1 MNWFTELWIGNGVAH
16 TLLIYA
22 IVIAIGVL
30 LGKVKIFGIS
40 LGATFVLFCGILIGH
55 LGVEVDPATLKFI
68 QEFGLILFIFSIG
81 LQVGPSFFSSFKQE
95 GIQLNG
101 VAMLI
106 VGLNVVVALA
116 IYFIAGNIS
125 MTDLVGVM
133 SGAVTNTPGL
143 GAAQQALIETVGD
156 RASDLNE
163 SMSLGYAAAYPL
175 GVIGIILSMVLLK
188 AFFKINVDK
197 EINEIEREKE
207 DSQLKP
213 HVITYQVTNKLIFDK
228 AVTRLHSI
236 IDRNFTISRLK
247 RADGTIEIPQGETV
261 IHQDDVLRIVMSAHD
276 QDIFDAIIGPQVDL
290 DWQIETSPKGIVSK
304 RIVITNSE
312 LNGRKIGSIR
322 LHEGYKVNVTRVYR
336 AGVELLASPNLS
348 LQVGDRLT
356 VVGREEDVDRLGKR
370 MGDSYKRLE
379 HPNLF
384 TMFIGIFLGIIV
396 GSIPIMLPGMSVPM
410 KLGLAG
416 GPLIVAILIG
426 RYGYKARLVT
436 YTSTAASL
444 MLRELGLSLFLASV
458 GIAAGGKFVSTILS
472 ANGALWVLYGFLI
485 TIIPLLIAVVVARG
499 KLHLNYCTIMGLVA
513 GATTDPPA
521 LDYANT
527 NTTAGNDAP
536 AVAYATVYPLT
547 MFMRVLIA
555 ELIII
560 FAVA

>member
-1 MNWFTELWIGNGVAH
+1 MDWFNELLLGNGVAH
-16 TLLIYA
+16 TILVYA
-22 IVIAIGVL
+22 IVIAAGVL
-30 LGKVKIFGIS
+30 LGKIKIFGIS

-55 LGVEVDPATLKFI
+55 LGVTVDAATLKFI

-81 LQVGPSFFSSFKQE
+81 LQVGPGFFSSFKHE
-95 GIQLNG
+95 GLQLNG
-101 VAMLI
+101 IAMLI
-106 VGLNVVVALA
+106 VALNVVVALA

-125 MTDLVGVM
+125 MTDMVGVM

-143 GAAQQALIETVGD
+143 GAAQQALIETVGE
-156 RASDLNE
+156 RATGLNE

-175 GVIGIILSMVLLK
+175 GVIGIILSMVLLR
-188 AFFKINVDK
+188 AFFRINVNK
-197 EINEIEREKE
+197 EVEDIEREKE

-213 HVITYQVTNKLIFDK
+213 HVITYQVTNRLIYDIT
-228 AVTRLHSI
+228 VTRLHAI
-236 IDRNFTISRLK
+236 IDHNFTISRLK
-247 RADGTIEIPQGETV
+247 RADGTVEIPQGETT
-261 IHQDDVLRIVMSAHD
+261 IRKDDVLRIVMSAHD
-276 QDIFDAIIGPQVDL
+276 QDIFDAIIGPHVDF
-290 DWQIETSPKGIVSK
+290 DWQLETEPKGIVSK
-304 RIVITNSE
+304 RIVITQSE

-348 LQVGDRLT
+348 LQLGDRLT

-370 MGDSYKRLE
+370 MGNSYKRLD

-384 TMFIGIFLGIIV
+384 TMFIGIVLGIIV

-426 RYGYKARLVT
+426 RYGYKVKLVT
-436 YTSTAASL
+436 YTSNAASL
-444 MLRELGLSLFLASV
+444 MLRELGLCLFLASV
-458 GIAAGGKFVSTILS
+458 GLAAGGQFVSTILS
-472 ANGALWVLYGFLI
+472 VNGARWVLYGFLI

-499 KLHLNYCTIMGLVA
+499 QFNLNYCIIMGLVA

-521 LDYANT
+521 LGYA

-555 ELIII
+555 ELIIM
-560 FAVA
+560 FAVT

>member
-22 IVIAIGVL
+22 LVIAIGVI

-55 LGVEVDPATLKFI
+55 LGVTVDAATLRFI

-81 LQVGPSFFSSFKQE
+81 LQVGPSFFSSFKHE
-95 GIQLNG
+95 GVQLNG
-101 VAMLI
+101 IAMLI
-106 VGLNVVVALA
+106 IALNVVVAFS

-125 MTDLVGVM
+125 ITDLVGVM

-156 RASDLNE
+156 NAGDPNE

-188 AFFKINVDK
+188 VFFKINVEK
-197 EINEIEREKE
+197 EAEAIERDKE

-213 HVITYQVTNKLIFDK
+213 HVITYQVTNKLIYDIP
-228 AVTRLHSI
+228 VTRLHAI
-236 IDRNFTISRLK
+236 IDHNFTISRMK
-247 RADGTIEIPQGETV
+247 RADGTVEIPQGETI
-261 IHQDDVLRIVMSAHD
+261 IHKDDVLRIVMSAHD
-276 QDIFDAIIGPQVDL
+276 QDIFDAIIGPHVDF
-290 DWQIETSPKGIVSK
+290 DWKLETEPRGIVSK
-304 RIVITNSE
+304 RIVITQNE

-322 LHEGYKVNVTRVYR
+322 LHEGYKVNITRVYR

-370 MGDSYKRLE
+370 MGNSYKRLD

-416 GPLIVAILIG
+416 GPLVVAILIG
-426 RYGYKARLVT
+426 CYGYKLRLVT
-436 YTSTAASL
+436 YTTTATSL
-444 MLRELGLSLFLASV
+444 MLRELGLCLFLASV

-472 ANGALWVLYGFLI
+472 ANGAMWVLYGFLI
-485 TIIPLLIAVVVARG
+485 TIIPLLVAVVVARG
-499 KLHLNYCTIMGLVA
+499 KLRLNYCTIMGLVA

-521 LDYANT
+521 LGYA

-560 FAVA
+560 LAVT

>member
-261 IHQDDVLRIVMSAHD
+261 IHQDDVLRIV
-276 QDIFDAIIGPQVDL
+276 
-290 DWQIETSPKGIVSK
+290 
-304 RIVITNSE
+304 ITNSE

-384 TMFIGIFLGIIV
+384 TMFIGIVLGIIV
-396 GSIPIMLPGMSVPM
+396 GSIPFMLPGMSVPM

-416 GPLIVAILIG
+416 GPLVVAILIG
-426 RYGYKARLVT
+426 RYGHKAKLVT

-444 MLRELGLSLFLASV
+444 MLRELGLCLFLASV
-458 GIAAGGKFVSTILS
+458 GIAAGGRFVSTILS
-472 ANGALWVLYGFLI
+472 ANGAMWVLYGFLI
-485 TIIPLLIAVVVARG
+485 TIIPLIIAVIVARG

-521 LDYANT
+521 LGYA

>member
-1 MNWFTELWIGNGVAH
+1 MDWLTELFIGNSVAH
-16 TLLIYA
+16 TILVYA
-22 IVIAIGVL
+22 IVIAIGVML
-30 LGKVKIFGIS
+30 
-40 LGATFVLFCGILIGH
+40 LFCGILVGH
-55 LGVEVDPATLKFI
+55 LGVTVDGATLKFI

-81 LQVGPSFFSSFKQE
+81 LQVGPSFFSSFKHE
-95 GIQLNG
+95 GIELNG
-101 VAMLI
+101 IAMLI
-106 VGLNVVVALA
+106 VGLNVVVAFA
-116 IYFIAGNIS
+116 IYLIAGNIS
-125 MTDLVGVM
+125 ITDLVGVM

-156 RASDLNE
+156 RAGDLNE

-188 AFFKINVDK
+188 VMFKINVDK
-197 EINEIEREKE
+197 EIDEIEREKE

-213 HVITYQVTNKLIFDK
+213 HVITYQVTNKLINDIP
-228 AVTRLHSI
+228 VTRLHNI
-236 IDRNFTISRLK
+236 IDRKDF
-247 RADGTIEIPQGETV
+247 
-261 IHQDDVLRIVMSAHD
+261 
-276 QDIFDAIIGPQVDL
+276 
-290 DWQIETSPKGIVSK
+290 DWQVETTPKGIVSK
-304 RIVITNSE
+304 RIVITNNE

-384 TMFIGIFLGIIV
+384 TMFIGIFLGILV

-416 GPLIVAILIG
+416 GPLVVAILIG
-426 RYGYKARLVT
+426 RYGHKARLVT

-444 MLRELGLSLFLASV
+444 MLRELGLCLFLASV
-458 GIAAGGKFVSTILS
+458 GIAAGGRFVSTILS

-485 TIIPLLIAVVVARG
+485 TIIPLIIAVIVARG
-499 KLHLNYCTIMGLVA
+499 KFRLNYCTIMGLVA

-521 LDYANT
+521 LGYA

>member
-1 MNWFTELWIGNGVAH
+1 MNWLTELFIGNSVAH
-16 TLLIYA
+16 TILVYA

-40 LGATFVLFCGILIGH
+40 LGATFVLFCGILVGH
-55 LGVEVDPATLKFI
+55 LGVTVDPATLKFI

-106 VGLNVVVALA
+106 VGLNVVVAMA
-116 IYFIAGNIS
+116 IYFIADNIS
-125 MTDLVGVM
+125 LTDMVGVM

-143 GAAQQALIETVGD
+143 GAAQQTLIETVGD
-156 RASDLNE
+156 RATDLNE

-197 EINEIEREKE
+197 EIDEIEREKE

-213 HVITYQVTNKLIFDK
+213 HVVTYQVTNKLIYDIP
-228 AVTRLHSI
+228 VTRLHTI
-236 IDRNFTISRLK
+236 IDRNFTISRMK
-247 RADGTIEIPQGETV
+247 RADGTVEIPRGET
-261 IHQDDVLRIVMSAHD
+261 ILHQDDVLRIVMSAHD
-276 QDIFDAIIGPQVDL
+276 QDIFDAIIGPHVDFNWQV
-290 DWQIETSPKGIVSK
+290 ETSPKGIVSK
-304 RIVITNSE
+304 RIVITNNE

-322 LHEGYKVNVTRVYR
+322 LHEGYKVNITRIYR

-348 LQVGDRLT
+348 LQ
-356 VVGREEDVDRLGKR
+356 EDVDRLGKR

-384 TMFIGIFLGIIV
+384 TMFIGIVLGILV

-416 GPLIVAILIG
+416 GPLVVAILIG

-458 GIAAGGKFVSTILS
+458 GIAAGGRFVSTILS

-521 LDYANT
+521 LGYA

>member
-1 MNWFTELWIGNGVAH
+1 MDWFTELWIGNGVAH
-16 TLLIYA
+16 TILIYA
-22 IVIAIGVL
+22 IVIAMGVM
-30 LGKVKIFGIS
+30 LGNVKIFGIS

-55 LGVEVDPATLKFI
+55 LGVTVDGATLKFI

-116 IYFIAGNIS
+116 IYYIAGNIS

-197 EINEIEREKE
+197 EIDEIEREKE

-521 LDYANT
+521 LGYA

>member
-22 IVIAIGVL
+22 LVIAIGVI
-30 LGKVKIFGIS
+30 LGKVKIFGVS
-40 LGATFVLFCGILIGH
+40 LGVTFVLFCGILFGH
-55 LGVEVDPATLKFI
+55 LGFSVDAPTLRFI

-81 LQVGPSFFSSFKQE
+81 LQVGPSFFSSFKRE

-101 VAMLI
+101 IAMLI
-106 VGLNVVVALA
+106 VALNVVVAFS
-116 IYFIAGNIS
+116 IYFIVGNIS
-125 MTDLVGVM
+125 ITDLVGVM

-143 GAAQQALIETVGD
+143 GAAQQAIIETVGD
-156 RASDLNE
+156 GSGTINE

-175 GVIGIILSMVLLK
+175 GVVGIILSMVLLK
-188 AFFKINVDK
+188 AFFKINVAK
-197 EINEIEREKE
+197 EAEAIEREKE

-213 HVITYQVTNKLIFDK
+213 HVITYQVTNKLIYDIP
-228 AVTRLHSI
+228 VTRLHAI
-236 IDRNFTISRLK
+236 IDHNFTISRLK
-247 RADGTIEIPQGETV
+247 RADGTVEIPQGETV
-261 IHQDDVLRIVMSAHD
+261 IRKDDVLRIVMSAHD
-276 QDIFDAIIGPQVDL
+276 QDIFDAIIGPHVDF
-290 DWQIETSPKGIVSK
+290 DWQMETEPKGIVSK
-304 RIVITNSE
+304 RIVITQNE

-336 AGVELLASPNLS
+336 AGVELLASPNLA
-348 LQVGDRLT
+348 LQLGDRLT
-356 VVGREEDVDRLGKR
+356 VVGREEDLDRLGKR
-370 MGDSYKRLE
+370 MGNSYKRLD

-384 TMFIGIFLGIIV
+384 TMFLGIFLGILV
-396 GSIPIMLPGMSVPM
+396 GSIPISLPGMSIPM

-426 RYGYKARLVT
+426 RYGYKLKLVT
-436 YTSTAASL
+436 YTTTATGL
-444 MLRELGLSLFLASV
+444 MLRELGLCLFLASV
-458 GIAAGGKFVSTILS
+458 GIAAGGRFVETILS
-472 ANGALWVLYGFLI
+472 ANGAMWVLYGFLI

-521 LDYANT
+521 LGYANT
-527 NTTAGNDAP
+527 TSGNDAP
-536 AVAYATVYPLT
+536 SVAYATVYPLT

-560 FAVA
+560 LAVT

>member
-1 MNWFTELWIGNGVAH
+1 MDWLNELWFGNGVAH
-16 TLLIYA
+16 TILIYA

-30 LGKVKIFGIS
+30 LGKVKLFGIS
-40 LGATFVLFCGILIGH
+40 LGPTFVLFCGILVGH
-55 LGVEVDPATLKFI
+55 FGVTVDGATLKFI

-101 VAMLI
+101 IAMLI
-106 VGLNVVVALA
+106 VTLNVAVAMA
-116 IYFIAGNIS
+116 IYFIAGNID

-143 GAAQQALIETVGD
+143 GAAQQTLIETGNIQ
-156 RASDLNE
+156 ATDLNE
-163 SMSLGYAAAYPL
+163 SMSLGYVAAYPL
-175 GVIGIILSMVLLK
+175 GVVGVILSMVVLK
-188 AFFKINVDK
+188 ALFKINVDK
-197 EINEIEREKE
+197 EVEEIEREKE

-213 HVITYQVTNKLIFDK
+213 HVITYQVTNKLIYDIT
-228 AVTRLHSI
+228 VTRLHAI
-236 IDRNFTISRLK
+236 IDHNFTISRLK
-247 RADGTIEIPQGETV
+247 RADGSVEIPQGET
-261 IHQDDVLRIVMSAHD
+261 IILKDDVLRIVMSAND
-276 QDIFDAIIGPQVDL
+276 QDIFDAIIGPHVDF
-290 DWQIETSPKGIVSK
+290 DWQLETMPKGIVSK
-304 RIVITNSE
+304 RIVITNNE

-370 MGDSYKRLE
+370 MGNSYKRLE

-384 TMFIGIFLGIIV
+384 TMFLGIVLGIIV

-416 GPLIVAILIG
+416 GPLVVAILIG

-436 YTSTAASL
+436 YTSNAASL
-444 MLRELGLSLFLASV
+444 MLRELGLCLFLASV

-472 ANGALWVLYGFLI
+472 SNGAIWVLYGFLI
-485 TIIPLLIAVVVARG
+485 TIIPLLIAIVVARG
-499 KLHLNYCTIMGLVA
+499 KLHLNYCTIMGLMA

-521 LDYANT
+521 LGYAN
-527 NTTAGNDAP
+527 NVAGNDAP

-555 ELIII
+555 ELIIL
-560 FAVA
+560 FAMG

>member
-1 MNWFTELWIGNGVAH
+1 MDWFTELWIGNGVAH
-16 TLLIYA
+16 TILIYA
-22 IVIAIGVL
+22 IVIAMGVMM
-30 LGKVKIFGIS
+30 GNIKIFGIS

-55 LGVEVDPATLKFI
+55 LGVTVDGATLKFI

-81 LQVGPSFFSSFKQE
+81 LQVGPSFFSSLKQE
-95 GIQLNG
+95 GLQLNG

-106 VGLNVVVALA
+106 VALNVVVAFA

-125 MTDLVGVM
+125 ITDLVGVM

-143 GAAQQALIETVGD
+143 GAAQQALIETAGD
-156 RASDLNE
+156 RAGDLNE

-175 GVIGIILSMVLLK
+175 GVVGIILSMVLLK
-188 AFFKINVDK
+188 AIFKINVDK
-197 EINEIEREKE
+197 EVEDIEHEKE
-207 DSQLKP
+207 ASQLKP
-213 HVITYQVTNKLIFDK
+213 HVITYQVTNKLIYDIP
-228 AVTRLHSI
+228 VTRLHAI
-236 IDRNFTISRLK
+236 IDHNFTISRMK
-247 RADGTIEIPQGETV
+247 REDGTVEIPQGET
-261 IHQDDVLRIVMSAHD
+261 IIRKDDVLRIVMSAHD
-276 QDIFDAIIGPQVDL
+276 QDIFDAIIGPHVDF
-290 DWQIETSPKGIVSK
+290 DWQLETEPKGIVSK
-304 RIVITNSE
+304 RIVITQGE

-348 LQVGDRLT
+348 LQIGDRLT

-370 MGDSYKRLE
+370 MGNSYKRLD

-384 TMFIGIFLGIIV
+384 TMFIGIVLGIIV
-396 GSIPIMLPGMSVPM
+396 GSIPIMLLGMSVPM

-426 RYGYKARLVT
+426 RYGYKAKLVT
-436 YTSTAASL
+436 YTSNAASL
-444 MLRELGLSLFLASV
+444 MLRELGLCLFLASV
-458 GIAAGGKFVSTILS
+458 GIAAGGRFVETILS
-472 ANGALWVLYGFLI
+472 ANGLTWVFYGFLI
-485 TIIPLLIAVVVARG
+485 TIIPLLIAVVVARA
-499 KLHLNYCTIMGLVA
+499 KLRLNYCTIMGLVA

-521 LDYANT
+521 LGYAN
-527 NTTAGNDAP
+527 NTAGNDAP

>member
-1 MNWFTELWIGNGVAH
+1 MDWLTELFVGNSVAH
-16 TLLIYA
+16 TLLIYT

-40 LGATFVLFCGILIGH
+40 LGATFVLFCGILVGH
-55 LGVEVDPATLKFI
+55 LGVTVDEPTLKFI

-81 LQVGPSFFSSFKQE
+81 LQVGPGFFSSFKHE
-95 GIQLNG
+95 GLQLNG
-101 VAMLI
+101 IAMLI
-106 VGLNVVVALA
+106 VALNVVVALA
-116 IYFIAGNIS
+116 IYFIAGNVS
-125 MTDLVGVM
+125 LTDMVGVM

-143 GAAQQALIETVGD
+143 GAAQQALIETIGS
-156 RASDLNE
+156 RAGDLNE

-188 AFFKINVDK
+188 SFFKINVDK
-197 EINEIEREKE
+197 EIEAIEREKE
-207 DSQLKP
+207 ASQLKP
-213 HVITYQVTNKLIFDK
+213 HVITYQVTNKLIYDIP
-228 AVTRLHSI
+228 VTRLHAI
-236 IDRNFTISRLK
+236 IDHNFTISRMK
-247 RADGTIEIPQGETV
+247 RVDGSIEIPQGETI

-276 QDIFDAIIGPQVDL
+276 QDIFDAVIGPHVDF
-290 DWQIETSPKGIVSK
+290 DWQLETSPKGIVSK
-304 RIVITNSE
+304 RIVITNNE

-322 LHEGYKVNVTRVYR
+322 LHEGYKVNITRVNR

-396 GSIPIMLPGMSVPM
+396 GSIPFMLPGMSVPM

-416 GPLIVAILIG
+416 GPLVVAILIG
-426 RYGYKARLVT
+426 RYGHKAKLVT

-444 MLRELGLSLFLASV
+444 MLRELGLCLFLASV
-458 GIAAGGKFVSTILS
+458 GLAAGGKFVSTILS
-472 ANGALWVLYGFLI
+472 ANGAMWVLYGFLI
-485 TIIPLLIAVVVARG
+485 TIIPLLIAIVVARG
-499 KLHLNYCTIMGLVA
+499 KFNLNYCTIMGLVA

-521 LDYANT
+521 LGYAN
-527 NTTAGNDAP
+527 NTAGNDAP

>member
-1 MNWFTELWIGNGVAH
+1 MDWLYELFIGNSVAH
-16 TLLIYA
+16 TILIYA
-22 IVIAIGVL
+22 IVIAVGVM

-40 LGATFVLFCGILIGH
+40 LGATFVLFCGILAGH
-55 LGVEVDPATLKFI
+55 LGVTVDPATLKFI

-81 LQVGPSFFSSFKQE
+81 LQVGPSFFSSFRHE
-95 GIQLNG
+95 GIQLNSI
-101 VAMLI
+101 AMLI
-106 VGLNVVVALA
+106 VVLNVVVALA
-116 IYFIAGNIS
+116 IYYIAGNIT

-156 RASDLNE
+156 RAGDLNE

-175 GVIGIILSMVLLK
+175 GVIGIILSMVLLR
-188 AFFKINVDK
+188 AFFHINVDH
-197 EINEIEREKE
+197 EIEAIEREKE

-213 HVITYQVTNKLIFDK
+213 HVITYQVTNKLIYDIPL
-228 AVTRLHSI
+228 TRLHAI
-236 IDRNFTISRLK
+236 IDHNFTISRMK
-247 RADGTIEIPQGETV
+247 RADGTIEIPQGETI

-276 QDIFDAIIGPQVDL
+276 QDIFDAVIGPHVDF
-290 DWQIETSPKGIVSK
+290 DWQMETSPKGIVSK
-304 RIVITNSE
+304 RIVITNNE

-322 LHEGYKVNVTRVYR
+322 LHEGYKVNITRIYR
-336 AGVELLASPNLS
+336 AGVELLASPNLA

-384 TMFIGIFLGIIV
+384 TMFIGIFLGILV
-396 GSIPIMLPGMSVPM
+396 GSVPIMLPGMSVPM

-416 GPLIVAILIG
+416 GPLVVAILIG
-426 RYGYKARLVT
+426 RYGHKARLVT

-444 MLRELGLSLFLASV
+444 MLRELGLCLFLASV
-458 GIAAGGKFVSTILS
+458 GLAAGGRFVSTILS

-485 TIIPLLIAVVVARG
+485 TIIPLLIAVVVARA
-499 KLHLNYCTIMGLVA
+499 KMHLNYCTIMGLVA

-521 LDYANT
+521 LGYANV
-527 NTTAGNDAP
+527 TAGNDAP

-555 ELIII
+555 ELMIII
-560 FAVA
+560 AVA